1 MTFTCPSNLYASIF
15 ESVKQCRESSNI
27 KIDQDAITRFLTN
40 LTQESWS
47 KHSVANGMSF
57 PLRFES
63 LEQEINILS
72 LIDILNT
79 GHGFRKELHEDSDRG
94 AFETIVFGV
103 MSFHISSTPINAE
116 ALAKLTGWEVGSH
129 FGITM
134 QKDMP
139 SELEHVTIS
148 KPSVASKLAGQI
160 QGVLNETGKILME
173 KKFDTLGAF
182 VIDAAKT
189 ANGSAEKFSELLI
202 NTFPAFQDYAKID
215 GKDVYVFKKA
225 LLLASSLER
234 RFAETE
240 AIFAFKDIKDSPI
253 FADNVIPTLLV
264 HLGILVL
271 PENLKHTM
279 EEGGVTTV
287 EESYRL
293 RAAAVDVCRQIAE
306 QANDKENKV
315 GTVDYGEKGML
326 QVDLDVYLWRVAK
339 EPHYRKVPRFACKD
353 TIFF

>member
-1 MTFTCPSNLYASIF
+1 MTFTCPANLYTSVF
-15 ESVKQCRESSNI
+15 ETSKKCRENSNI
-27 KIDQDAITRFLTN
+27 KINHEAITKFLTD

-57 PLRFES
+57 PLKFES
-63 LEQEINILS
+63 LEQEVNILS

-103 MSFHISSTPINAE
+103 MSFHISSTPTNAE
-116 ALAKLTGWEVGSH
+116 RLSQLTGWEVGSH

-134 QKDMP
+134 QKDVP
-139 SELEHVTIS
+139 SELEHVTMS

-160 QGVLNETGKILME
+160 QGVLNETGQIL
-173 KKFDTLGAF
+173 KKTGFDTLGAF
-182 VIDAAKT
+182 VIDAAKKSH
-189 ANGSAEKFSELLI
+189 GSAEEFSRILI
-202 NTFPAFQDYAKID
+202 ETFPAFQDVAELD
-215 GKDVYVFKKA
+215 GQVVYVFKKA

-234 RFAETE
+234 RFAATE
-240 AIFAFKDIKDSPI
+240 PIFAFKDIAGSPI
-253 FADNVIPTLLV
+253 FADNVIPTMMV
-264 HLGILVL
+264 HLGILEL
-271 PENLKHTM
+271 PENLKHTVL
-279 EEGGVTTV
+279 EGGITTV

-293 RAAAVDVCRQIAE
+293 RAAAIDGCREVVEMANNE
-306 QANDKENKV
+306 QNKIGSV
-315 GTVDYGEKGML
+315 NFGEKGML
-326 QVDLDVYLWRVAK
+326 NVDLDVYLWRVAK